1 MSGYSRSLF
10 ALVVVGALASVA
22 ITATAADKKKASVK
36 VVNKSDWTIVELYL
50 SPVNDTKWGPDQ
62 LGEET
67 IKPGDTY
74 TLTDV
79 PCDNWDVRLV
89 DEDKDVCIVEDV
101 DICAASETW
110 TNTSKDL
117 LKCQEASKEED
128 EE

>member
-1 MSGYSRSLF
+1 MSRHLRSLF
-10 ALVVVGALASVA
+10 AFVVVGAVVSMAVA
-22 ITATAADKKKASVK
+22 AMAADKKKASVK

-50 SPVNDTKWGPDQ
+50 SPVDDTKWGPDQ
-62 LGEET
+62 LGDET

-101 DICAASETW
+101 DICASSETW
-110 TNTSKDL
+110 TITSKDL
-117 LKCQEASKEED
+117 LKCQKESKEE
-128 EE
+128 E

>member
-110 TNTSKDL
+110 TITSKDL